1 MNTEKIDLIKEVF
14 NKTEYLKTINTEFSE
29 LGTTTITED
38 QDNETTV
45 EQFFQTY
52 NDIFYDIPALGEI
65 NSHQF
70 LIRTSADYINFEEV
84 NEEIAALRAEIAQ
97 LRQDLLN
104 AQIQN
109 ISNEAARTGDE
120 ATISQIEVLQRQL
133 DQANQDVIN
142 TNTNIS
148 NQPTTSTS
156 RNQNQNPP
164 NESAN
169 TFSGQ
174 NGQGSSA
181 TTSTTGGGGGG
192 GNRTFARDSIN
203 EDRENEAA
211 MGAMTGVGRSNAQ
224 NTGY

>member
-1 MNTEKIDLIKEVF
+1 MAKKKKIDSMPDFEKIE
-14 NKTEYLKTINTEFSE
+14 S
-29 LGTTTITED
+29 
-38 QDNETTV
+38 
-45 EQFFQTY
+45 
-52 NDIFYDIPALGEI
+52 
-65 NSHQF
+65 
-70 LIRTSADYINFEEV
+70 
-84 NEEIAALRAEIAQ
+84 
-97 LRQDLLN
+97 
-104 AQIQN
+104 
-109 ISNEAARTGDE
+109 
-120 ATISQIEVLQRQL
+120 SQ
-133 DQANQDVIN
+133 AVIN